1 MVPRFIVT
9 LFVHA
14 TWGCG
19 IVISFLLVDKNHYA
33 QIIETFLCNMLDLM
47 RQHKGRNGN

>member
-9 LFVHA
+9 SCVRA

-19 IVISFLLVDKNHYA
+19 IMVSFLLVNKNHYA
-33 QIIETFLCNMLDLM
+33 QIIETFLGNMLDLM